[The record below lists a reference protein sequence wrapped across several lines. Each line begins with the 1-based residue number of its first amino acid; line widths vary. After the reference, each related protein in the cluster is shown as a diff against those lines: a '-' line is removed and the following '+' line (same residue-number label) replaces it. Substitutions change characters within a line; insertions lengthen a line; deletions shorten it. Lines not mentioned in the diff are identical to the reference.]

1 MRSHTYLISVQ
12 FSAVPSVHTQYSLNQ
27 NPILTLLRE
36 TSPLILITQPA
47 EGGGHPECPHLSQG
61 LFARSLS
68 TSHPQPHD
76 AGMLLLFL
84 SHTGDG
90 ESNGQPRAGQQKTRM
105 QLIFLAQLIPPQP
118 SAPSVPLLL
127 HCYFLP
133 KTDHN
138 STGVPGGP
146 CGLYFPSPKPYHF
159 LFLFWHLR
167 VWTGKEAS
175 HPPSSLSLPDG
186 KQSKLILTMCLFRL
200 LFSRQ
205 VTNPTKPSALMTMT
219 AFMELQSTENSNM
232 LVACQTLPLFTKER
246 ARTSHNLF
254 IPSVNVYWAL
264 TKCQTLF

>member
-1 MRSHTYLISVQ
+1 
-12 FSAVPSVHTQYSLNQ
+12 
-27 NPILTLLRE
+27 
-36 TSPLILITQPA
+36 
-47 EGGGHPECPHLSQG
+47 
-61 LFARSLS
+61 
-68 TSHPQPHD
+68 
-76 AGMLLLFL
+76 MLLLFL

-186 KQSKLILTMCLFRL
+186 KQSKLILTMCLFKL

-205 VTNPTKPSALMTMT
+205 VTNQLNLLLWWPWLHSWSFNLQKIPTCLLHVKPCLY
-219 AFMELQSTENSNM
+219 L
-232 LVACQTLPLFTKER
+232 LR
-246 ARTSHNLF
+246 
-254 IPSVNVYWAL
+254 SVPEPVTIYS
-264 TKCQTLF
+264 FHP